1 MRSKYEAYP
10 FLSEKQILC
19 DYELI
24 TDRFASEIGELYPLV
39 KEEDKENVVKL
50 CELVYH
56 MNACIRTK
64 DAPLESDV
72 ELVLNIGRL
81 YKREIH
87 CFMLPLSDSVVGGKC
102 QLLRVRAKEVVRLLY
117 KIDETIEVDQKLFDI
132 FNILSQVF
140 FELSLKYTD
149 KEIEF
154 TSRVY
159 KSDF

>member
-10 FLSEKQILC
+10 FLSEKKILC

-24 TDRFASEIGELYPLV
+24 TDRFASEIGAIYPLV
-39 KEEDKENVVKL
+39 EEYDKENIAKM

-64 DAPLESDV
+64 KPPLDSDV
-72 ELVLNIGRL
+72 ELVLSIGRM
-81 YKREIH
+81 YKNKVNS
-87 CFMLPLSDSVVGGKC
+87 FMLPLSDSVVGGKC
-102 QLLRVRAKEVVRLLY
+102 HLLRVRAKDVVRLLY
-117 KIDETIEVDQKLFDI
+117 KIDETFEVDQRLFDI
-132 FNILSQVF
+132 FNILSQIF
-140 FELSLKYTD
+140 FDLAIKYTE
-149 KEIEF
+149 KGIEF